1 MQVEVNE
8 QNIVLYGL
16 VQLTGNSAEVL
27 LQHAEDAKKH
37 GYVLS
42 CNIPDP
48 EETID
53 MNVFEAAGSEPSK
66 PVEPKENPMMEGS
79 KAAQAF
85 GREINV
91 DLVFKEMV
99 EELEDEEET

>member
-27 LQHAEDAKKH
+27 LRHAEQAKAE
-37 GYVLS
+37 GYVLT
-42 CNIPDP
+42 CRIPDV

-53 MNVFEAAGSEPSK
+53 MNVFESTESEIS
-66 PVEPKENPMMEGS
+66 PKEDEKPNPILPEG
-79 KAAQAF
+79 
-85 GREINV
+85 GI
-91 DLVFKEMV
+91 
-99 EELEDEEET
+99 